1 MKVKVVK
8 PIAEK
13 VRFWAEDLWRETGAG
28 DLCGCCAIA
37 SAKLFNELKAAGLN
51 PILHYADSHVH
62 VRIEDKIIDVTATQ
76 FGDYPPVLITTIDKL
91 RTHRFKYENP
101 WDSTMQFETVVDLRD
116 WMIKCHWIDEQVVP
130 EELTFGA
137 N

>member
-13 VRFWAEDLWRETGAG
+13 VRFWAEDLWRETGAE

-62 VRIEDKIIDVTATQ
+62 VRIDDEIIDVTATQ
-76 FGDYPPVLITTIDKL
+76 FGVEYPPVLISTVDKL
-91 RTHRFKYENP
+91 RSSKFKYDNP
-101 WDSTMQFETVVDLRD
+101 WASTMQFESVGELRE
-116 WMIKCHWIDEQVVP
+116 WMIKSHWIDQQIVL
-130 EELTFGA
+130 EELIGD
-137 N
+137 